1 MSKVF
6 ALVPARGG
14 SKGIKQKNIVP
25 LLGKPLIAYSIE
37 AARASQ
43 VIDAVY
49 ASSDDDE
56 ILAAAQEL
64 GAQPIKRDPALAQDT
79 SPTDPV
85 IGEFIEREQLA
96 NEDII
101 VILQPTS
108 PLRTA
113 EHIREALIKYRTHP
127 ECRSLISVYEIDNK
141 ILKAYLGG
149 GEFLAPIA
157 DANTSYTRRQ
167 DLPPVFMP
175 NGALYIF
182 SVAEF
187 LRENKIPRMHI
198 IPYLMSA
205 ADSLDIDVPNDLV
218 AAEAALLQRQV
229 SHE

>member
-14 SKGIKQKNIVP
+14 SKGIKQKNLAP
-25 LLGKPLIAYSIE
+25 LLGKPLIAYSIA
-37 AARASQ
+37 AARNSQ
-43 VIDAVY
+43 VIDAIYV
-49 ASSDDDE
+49 SSDDE
-56 ILAAAQEL
+56 AILAVGSDL
-64 GAQPIKRDPALAQDT
+64 GAAAIKRDPALAQDT

-85 IGEFIEREQLA
+85 IGEFIEREHLA
-96 NEDII
+96 PEDII
-101 VILQPTS
+101 ILLQPTS

-113 EHIREALIKYRTHP
+113 EHIREAHAQYRARP
-127 ECRSLISVYEIDNK
+127 DCRSLISVYEIDNK

-149 GEFLAPIA
+149 GDFLAPLA
-157 DANTSYTRRQ
+157 GANTSYTRRQ

-187 LRENKIPRMHI
+187 LRENKIPRSQI
-198 IPYLMSA
+198 IPYHMSE
-205 ADSLDIDVPNDLV
+205 ADSLDIDIPSDLV
-218 AAEAALLQRQV
+218 AAETALLQRQV

>member
-1 MSKVF
+1 MSKVL
-6 ALVPARGG
+6 ALIPARGG
-14 SKGIKQKNIVP
+14 SKGIKQKNLAP
-25 LLGKPLIAYSIE
+25 LLGKPLIAYSI
-37 AARASQ
+37 AAAQTSQ
-43 VIDAVY
+43 VIDAIYV
-49 ASSDDDE
+49 SSDDE
-56 ILAAAQEL
+56 AILAAGNNL
-64 GAQPIKRDPALAQDT
+64 GAAPIKRDPALAQDT

-85 IGEFIEREQLA
+85 IGEFIEREHLA
-96 NEDII
+96 AEDII
-101 VILQPTS
+101 VLLQPTS

-157 DANTSYTRRQ
+157 GANTSYTRRQ

-182 SVAEF
+182 NVAEF
-187 LRENKIPRMHI
+187 LRENKIPRTQI
-198 IPYLMSA
+198 IPYLMST
-205 ADSLDIDVPNDLV
+205 ADSLDIDIPSDLV

-229 SHE
+229 PHE